1 MATITKWPSSPAE
14 GRLDLAPMTT
24 DRHEDELAATPAGG
38 RSTRQ
43 KRALALVVDE
53 TRDFRSAQELHEA
66 LRARGERVGLTT
78 VYNQLRALAE
88 AGLLDTLRSSD
99 GETLYRRCGS
109 EGHHHHLLCRSCGRT
124 VEVAGLAIERW
135 AEKVAAEAGFVD
147 VSHTIEVVGTCSTCA
162 AAT

>member
-1 MATITKWPSSPAE
+1 MTPS
-14 GRLDLAPMTT
+14 T
-24 DRHEDELAATPAGG
+24 G

-43 KRALALVVDE
+43 KRALAVVVDE
-53 TRDFRSAQELHEA
+53 ARDFRSAQELHET

-78 VYNQLRALAE
+78 VYNQLRALAD
-88 AGLLDTLRSSD
+88 AGLLDTLRSPE

-124 VEVAGLAIERW
+124 VEVAGSAIERW

-147 VSHTIEVVGTCSTCA
+147 VSHTIEVVGTCPACA
-162 AAT
+162 AAI